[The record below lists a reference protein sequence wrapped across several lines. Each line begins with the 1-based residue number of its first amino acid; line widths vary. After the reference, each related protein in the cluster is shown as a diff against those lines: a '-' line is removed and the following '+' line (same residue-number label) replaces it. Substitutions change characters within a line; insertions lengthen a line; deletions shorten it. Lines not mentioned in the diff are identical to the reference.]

1 MKTLASACKLRDS
14 IFDAARRDTVIDL
27 SDLVQDR
34 IDPAAFFRENHVT
47 EGMRILLTEGFRRL
61 EGKTTQGVFK
71 LTQAMGGG
79 KTHNL
84 LALGLLAKHPQYR
97 RPVMEGFYT
106 PGETGPVRVVAFSG
120 RASDAPLGIWGAIAN
135 QLGKREQFADYYSTL
150 SAPGQTAWVNLLKG
164 DPLVI
169 MLDELPP
176 YFEYARS
183 KAIGNSDLSVV
194 TATALS
200 NLLVAIGKDELANVC
215 LVITDLTATY
225 AGGSQQI
232 IQALNDLDKETGRT
246 AMSLEPVR
254 RGAREILQRA
264 IEAEVEWRIRADP
277 ALNTA
282 PTSPASARCR
292 SRRSAP
298 GSCSIAHRARAV
310 SAGRPRARDRSA
322 A

>member
-1 MKTLASACKLRDS
+1 MKTLARACKLRDS
-14 IFDAARRDTVIDL
+14 IFDAARRDTVLDL

-47 EGMRILLTEGFRRL
+47 EGMRILLTEGFLRL

-84 LALGLLAKHPQYR
+84 QDLGLLAKHPQYR

-120 RASDAPLGIWGAIAN
+120 RDSDAPLGIWGAIAN
-135 QLGKREQFADYYSTL
+135 QLGKREQFADYYSPL

-169 MLDELPP
+169 
-176 YFEYARS
+176 
-183 KAIGNSDLSVV
+183 
-194 TATALS
+194 
-200 NLLVAIGKDELANVC
+200 
-215 LVITDLTATY
+215 TDLTAAY

-246 AMSLEPVR
+246 VMSLEPVR

-298 GSCSIAHRARAV
+298 GSCSTVHRARAV